1 MQKEVFATR
10 DMTILVVDDEPRIR
24 DLVRMNLELERYHV
38 EEAGNGREALEKL
51 RDLLP
56 DLIILDVSM
65 PEMDGFEALRH
76 IREVS
81 TVPVIML
88 TVRQSEADKIHGLD
102 LGADDYLAKP
112 FSPPELLSRIRALL
126 RRSLMA
132 PPARKTT
139 IVVDSDLTIDFSRRE
154 VIVRGKHI
162 VLRPTEYRLLYHLV
176 SNAGR
181 LLTHET
187 LLAKVWGHEYRD
199 ESHYLRLYITYL
211 RQKLEQDPAHPQYIL
226 TERGLG
232 YRFQELGEQV

>member
-1 MQKEVFATR
+1 MEKEAFNAR
-10 DMTILVVDDEPRIR
+10 DMTILIVDDEPRIR
-24 DLVRMNLELERYHV
+24 DFVRLNLELEHYRV
-38 EEAGNGREALEKL
+38 EEAENGQEALEKV

-56 DLIILDVSM
+56 DLVVLDVSM
-65 PEMDGFEALRH
+65 PVMDGFEALAE

-88 TVRQSEADKIHGLD
+88 TVRQSEADKIRGLD

-126 RRSLMA
+126 RRSFMA
-132 PPARKTT
+132 PPTRKTSI
-139 IVVDSDLTIDFSRRE
+139 IVDPDLTIDFSKRE
-154 VIVRGKHI
+154 VLVRGEK
-162 VLRPTEYRLLYHLV
+162 VLLRPTEYRLLYHLV

-187 LLAKVWGHEYRD
+187 LLSKVWGHEYRD

-211 RQKLEQDPAHPQYIL
+211 RQKLERDPAHPKYIL

-232 YRFQELGEQV
+232 YRFKELEEQA